1 MIDEQTQELVL
12 QYLLGE
18 LDPSQM
24 ETVRTRIE
32 ADTELKNFALK
43 VEETVGSIAYAVQP
57 IAAPPDIHERIL
69 RVERRPVLPA
79 PEAPRSRRAALSF
92 IPWALAASL
101 AIACIIL
108 GLDRERV
115 RNRLSKELAA
125 LQETNAQTGKALAQ
139 LEQKSA
145 DSEKGLAALEQK
157 NAGAQT
163 ELAALRQ
170 KAAEQDQAVAALTQ
184 KDADS
189 QKELAALRQ
198 RNLLSEVKIAT
209 LTAQVAKFQQTN
221 AVVVWDTG
229 LRSGVLLLDKL
240 PPPAPGKDYQLWVI
254 DPSKPIPVSAGVLSV
269 PSVGLIRTSFHPTQP
284 VQSAA
289 AFAISVEKSGGSTKP
304 EGQIILLG
312 K

>member
-125 LQETNAQTGKALAQ
+125 LQETLLALKQ
-139 LEQKSA
+139 
-145 DSEKGLAALEQK
+145 
-157 NAGAQT
+157 N
-163 ELAALRQ
+163 
-170 KAAEQDQAVAALTQ
+170 AAEEEQRLEELRRR
-184 KDADS
+184 DADS
-189 QKELAALRQ
+189 QKQLTELKEKDRLAQ
-198 RNLLSEVKIAT
+198 IKIAT
-209 LTAQVAKFQQTN
+209 LSAQVAAFRQTN
-221 AVVVWDTG
+221 AIVVWDPDQ
-229 LRSGVLLLDKL
+229 RRGVLQLDKL

-254 DPSKPIPVSAGVLSV
+254 DSKKPQPVSAGVLSV
-269 PSVGLIRTSFHPTQP
+269 PNNGLIRTSFQPTAP
-284 VQSAA
+284 VESAA
-289 AFAISVEKSGGSTKP
+289 AFAISVEKRGGSMKP
-304 EGQIILLG
+304 EGQIILVG